1 MKSSFIV
8 LMLLFLL
15 CSCTNRSKTKFS
27 GVSNSHPTWDVIL
40 SEAITLDKP
49 YHILGDIRAT
59 VKKNMLF
66 FPNPTKKQVDEELI
80 RKARIIG
87 ADAVIQ
93 LNYKG
98 GIGFTTWSYME
109 ATGTA
114 VKFNDSK

>member
-1 MKSSFIV
+1 MKFTFII
-8 LMLLFLL
+8 LTLLFLS

-27 GVSNSHPTWDVIL
+27 GVSNSNPTWNVIL
-40 SEAITLDKP
+40 SEATNLDRS
-49 YHILGDIRAT
+49 YYVLGDIRAT

-87 ADAVIQ
+87 ADAVIN

-109 ATGTA
+109 ASGTA

>member
-1 MKSSFIV
+1 MNHTLIIS
-8 LMLLFLL
+8 LLLILL
-15 CSCTNRSKTKFS
+15 CSCTNRSKTNFS
-27 GVSNSHPTWDVIL
+27 GVSISPPTWNVIL
-40 SEAITLDKP
+40 SESPDLDRT
-49 YHILGDIRAT
+49 YNILGDIRAT

-66 FPNPTKKQVDEELI
+66 FPNPTKKQVDEELM

-87 ADAVIQ
+87 ADAVIN

-109 ATGTA
+109 AIGTA